1 MKRRDLVVLM
11 SSMAATSQVHAQL
24 GGLGGMLGGNKGGGG
39 ASLESIIAD
48 FMILA
53 KSSAICMCQL
63 GYAFDTRQQAAEWQA
78 KAKSIQ
84 GMAKPDE
91 LGAAMTDVSKSSE
104 ATVQSLNDSNKAA
117 EAFSKL
123 SPEMQKFVIGALA
136 TAGIGA
142 LKIIEIVK
150 KVQSAKP
157 SPIELPKLVALK
169 DPIDVIGKSVPVI
182 WDKGV
187 AMLRTA
193 KVNPPAPD
201 KDAKL
206 EASAD
211 GWPPA
216 PAA

>member
-1 MKRRDLVVLM
+1 M
-11 SSMAATSQVHAQL
+11 SAMAAVSQAHAQL
-24 GGLGGMLGGNKGGGG
+24 GGLGGMMGGNKGGGG
-39 ASLESIIAD
+39 ASVDSIIAD

-63 GYAFDTRQQAAEWQA
+63 GYAFDTRQKAAEWQA
-78 KAKSIQ
+78 RAKSTQ
-84 GMAKPDE
+84 AMSKPDE
-91 LGAAMTDVSKSSE
+91 IGAAMTDVSKSSD
-104 ATVQSLNDSNKAA
+104 ATIQSLNDSNKAA
-117 EAFSKL
+117 EAFNKL
-123 SPEMQKFVIGALA
+123 SPEMQKFVIAALA

-142 LKIIEIVK
+142 LKIVEIVK

-157 SPIELPKLVALK
+157 TPMELPKIATLK
-169 DPIDVIGKSVPVI
+169 DPIDVIGKSMPVI

-187 AMLRTA
+187 AMLKNA
-193 KVNPPAPD
+193 KVTPPTPD
-201 KDAKL
+201 KDAKM